1 MPHRA
6 RRLTRAALAGTAL
19 TLVAALA
26 GCTGSTSAT
35 APMTGDS
42 FPGAADP
49 DTTYPS
55 VPFSR
60 VDDLLSRRV
69 TSAGLEGAVLLVN
82 QDGSTL
88 HRAELGTVTADT
100 VLPIGEAGRWLTAAT
115 VLSLVDAG
123 LLGLDDPAG
132 RYLPQLAP
140 AQHDITVRQLLAHT
154 SGLPDTVDCTAAPAG
169 PAVPIGA
176 EAGTPCDDAVS
187 RATLTSRPGEEFRV
201 SDAGYHV
208 LARLAETIDGRAWPD
223 VFRARIAEP
232 LGLTTTR
239 FTSPTGAEPGTTLLG
254 SDAESSANDYGR
266 FLAMILAG
274 GSVDG
279 TRVLSTASVDAME
292 RDQTVRLDTHDEPWV
307 GYTGVP
313 TFGLGVWRDRL
324 RGDDTAAM
332 VSSPGRFGFYPWS
345 DGPRGAWGVLALVDP
360 TLPPGE
366 PVRASATLVQ
376 GLIPP
381 ATDTEGRPLRRPG
394 STVAPPR

>member
-1 MPHRA
+1 MPPRA
-6 RRLTRAALAGTAL
+6 RRTRI
-19 TLVAALA
+19 TLVGVSLALWA
-26 GCTGSTSAT
+26 SLVGCTGSTPST
-35 APMTGDS
+35 APITGDS

-60 VDDLLSRRV
+60 VDDLLARRV
-69 TSAGLEGAVLLVN
+69 ATSGLEGAVLLVN
-82 QDGSTL
+82 QDGATL
-88 HRAELGTVTADT
+88 HLAQLGTVTADT
-100 VLPIGEAGRWLTAAT
+100 VLPVGEAGRWFTAAT
-115 VLSLVDAG
+115 VLALVDAG
-123 LLGLDDPAG
+123 LVGLDDPAS

-140 AQHDITVRQLLAHT
+140 AQRDVTVRQLLAHT
-154 SGLPDTVDCTAAPAG
+154 SGLPATVDCAAVTTG
-169 PAVPIGA
+169 PAVPAGA
-176 EAGTPCDDAVS
+176 EAGTPCDDAVA
-187 RATLTSRPGEEFRV
+187 RAALSNPPGEEFQV
-201 SDAGYHV
+201 SAAGYHV
-208 LARLAETIDGRAWPD
+208 LARLAETIDGRPWPD
-223 VFRARIAEP
+223 VFRARIGGP
-232 LGLTTTR
+232 LGLTATHVDPP
-239 FTSPTGAEPGTTLLG
+239 SGAAPGTSLLG

-266 FLAMILAG
+266 FLAMILGG

-279 TRVLSTASVDAME
+279 TRVLSTASVEAME

-360 TLPPGE
+360 TGPVGE

-376 GLIPP
+376 GLVPP
-381 ATDTEGRPLRRPG
+381 AIDTEGRPLRRPG
-394 STVAPPR
+394 STVVPPR